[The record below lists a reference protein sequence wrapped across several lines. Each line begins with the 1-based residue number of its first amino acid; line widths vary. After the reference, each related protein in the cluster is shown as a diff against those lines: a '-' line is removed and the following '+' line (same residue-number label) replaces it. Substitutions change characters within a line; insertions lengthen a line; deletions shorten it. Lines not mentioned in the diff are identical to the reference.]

1 MSYKLSGRIKLIGET
16 VQVSD
21 KFLKRDLVITDESSM
36 YPQFLKMQLAQDK
49 CGLLDSYKVDDSV
62 EVSFN
67 LNGRIWT
74 NPKGEDVFFT
84 TLDVWRIDKLSTNN
98 QTSQEPPANVNVT
111 NSVQI
116 EPQEDDNDLPF

>member
-74 NPKGEDVFFT
+74 NPKGEDVFFKIGRAH
-84 TLDVWRIDKLSTNN
+84 V
-98 QTSQEPPANVNVT
+98 
-111 NSVQI
+111 
-116 EPQEDDNDLPF
+116 